1 MNFGIIVSDFNSDI
15 TGAMLQGAVKGFEE
29 QGYSV
34 DIVHVPGAVEI
45 PVALQH
51 YIQSRRPQAV
61 VTLGCVIKGDT
72 EHYEAV
78 CRMCADGIMRVM
90 LDTKIPVVF
99 EVLMVDALE
108 KARVRI
114 EKGYEAAFTAVR
126 MAQIVKTVS

>member
-29 QGYSV
+29 QGHSV

-61 VTLGCVIKGDT
+61 VTLGCIIKGDT

-99 EVLMVDALE
+99 EVLMVDDLE

-126 MAQIVKTVS
+126 MAQTVKTVS